1 MSNENEPKP
10 PQSETRRPSRSI
22 PQRGCTPTQAERDEE
37 IEAISQHAK
46 KQHPGI
52 ECPPERPPVPPRKA
66 ALMAGVV
73 LLVLLAAGGFTLL
86 DRLNHSRVLA
96 RETEQSAVPTVAVVH
111 PLAEKPD
118 VELVLPGSLLAFK
131 ESPIYART
139 NGYLLRWY
147 KDIGSRVKKGE
158 LLAQIDTPEV
168 DQELNQARAA
178 RQQMQAQMELAKI
191 TADALGEPAQ
201 DRLGFRPGSRPAEQ
215 RLHPEPGQPGRR
227 RSQRAP
233 PGRARIV

>member
-1 MSNENEPKP
+1 MRRS
-10 PQSETRRPSRSI
+10 RPSRS
-22 PQRGCTPTQAERDEE
+22 TPGSSTRHRVSPD
-37 IEAISQHAK
+37 
-46 KQHPGI
+46 
-52 ECPPERPPVPPRKA
+52 RPPVPPRKA
-66 ALMAGVV
+66 VLMGVVV
-73 LLVLLAAGGFTLL
+73 LLVLLAAGGLTLVE
-86 DRLNHSRVLA
+86 RLTHSRVLA

-139 NGYLLRWY
+139 SGYLLRWY

-178 RQQMQAQMELAKI
+178 QQQMQAQMELAKI
-191 TADALGEPAQ
+191 TAARWENLRKTDSVSAQEADQQSSAYTQSQANLAAAAANVRRLEKLESFKNVYAPFTGVLTQRNVDPA
-201 DRLGFRPGSRPAEQ
+201 R
-215 RLHPEPGQPGRR
+215 
-227 RSQRAP
+227 
-233 PGRARIV
+233 

>member
-1 MSNENEPKP
+1 
-10 PQSETRRPSRSI
+10 
-22 PQRGCTPTQAERDEE
+22 
-37 IEAISQHAK
+37 
-46 KQHPGI
+46 
-52 ECPPERPPVPPRKA
+52 
-66 ALMAGVV
+66 MAGVA
-73 LLVLLAAGGFTLL
+73 LLVLLAAGGLTLL

-201 DRLGFRPGSRPAEQ
+201 DRLGFRPGGRPAEQ
-215 RLHPEPGQPGRR
+215 RLHRRARPTWPPPTPTCAAWKSSNRSRTSTR
-227 RSQRAP
+227 RSPACSP
-233 PGRARIV
+233 NATSIPAR